1 MKEVLYKIS
10 MILVLSSFL
19 MLHGE
24 GIKAQQGFEL
34 IVLATQNPEESDLR
48 VFRLKNGD
56 PLESAGGFRIKLMA
70 QKKGK
75 IKVKLNS
82 SQGGT
87 ITLRESGDV
96 EKGSELF
103 LPDTDKWYLL
113 DRHAGTETIIIEVED
128 TKGSKDINKFRI
140 QHINPVEIG
149 DDTKDLANNLKVTVK
164 NKKNKIDSEKPLKSI
179 SLRGAGKL
187 LDQINSPNEAGA
199 ARTRGIGSWIYRQYS
214 NTVVY
219 IETEGG
225 MSGSGF
231 ILKNGDIVTNWH
243 VINGHKKVAIY
254 LKSDLERENYSGEFL
269 VGKIVNFNKVKDLA
283 LVKVVGFSNKFQSVE
298 LGNLIDVEIGDEVHV
313 IGHPVGG
320 MFWSYTK
327 GNISGY
333 LKGYEWQMDGG
344 QIFIQNVIQTQTP
357 INPGNSGGPLFNNN
371 GKLIGIMTWMAKG
384 KQLMNFA
391 VAVDEIRTFL
401 KIPQKEYATTEQR
414 KPQILFFDDLNKD
427 GKRDVLSLDTDH
439 NGIPDRVLFDRDF
452 NGTFEFIILDENENK
467 IPDGQG
473 FDTDNDGYP
482 DMYRLDLNEDKK
494 TDLYGFDDDQ
504 DGEIDRYSRR

>member
-1 MKEVLYKIS
+1 MKEVLYKTS

-34 IVLATQNPEESDLR
+34 IVLATQNPGRADAR

-56 PLESAGGFRIKLMA
+56 PLESEGGFRLKLMV

-75 IKVKLNS
+75 IKVKLNL
-82 SQGGT
+82 SQGGV

-103 LPDTDKWYLL
+103 LPDRDKWYLL

-140 QHINPVEIG
+140 QHINPAEIG
-149 DDTKDLANNLKVTVK
+149 DDTKDLANNLKVIVQNK
-164 NKKNKIDSEKPLKSI
+164 ENKKDLEKTLKSI

-187 LDQINSPNEAGA
+187 LDQINSPNEAGGA
-199 ARTRGIGSWIYRQYS
+199 LTRGIGSWIYRQYS
-214 NTVVY
+214 NAVVY
-219 IETEGG
+219 IKADVMTGT
-225 MSGSGF
+225 GF
-231 ILKNGDIVTNWH
+231 ILKDGNIVTNWH
-243 VINGHKKVAIY
+243 IIRGYKKVAVY

-269 VGKIVNFNKVKDLA
+269 VGEVVNFNKLKDLA
-283 LVKVVGFSNKFQSVE
+283 LVKVVGFSKKYQSVE
-298 LGNLIDVEIGDEVHV
+298 LGQLIDVEIGDEVHA

-320 MFWSYTK
+320 MYWSYTK

-333 LKGYEWQMDGG
+333 LKGYEWQMEGG
-344 QIFIQNVIQTQTP
+344 QIFNQNVIQTQAP
-357 INPGNSGGPLFNNN
+357 INPGNSGGPLFNDN
-371 GKLIGIMTWMAKG
+371 GKLIGIVTWGATKL
-384 KQLMNFA
+384 QLMNFA
-391 VAVDEIRTFL
+391 VAIDEIRTFL
-401 KIPQKEYATTEQR
+401 NMPQKEYRSSEQR
-414 KPQILFFDDLNKD
+414 KPDLLSYKDINKD
-427 GKRDVLSLDTDH
+427 GSRDFLVLDTDH
-439 NGIPDRVLFDRDF
+439 NGFPDRMLVDKDF
-452 NGTFEFIILDENENK
+452 NGTFEFVILDENENK
-467 IPDGQG
+467 IIDGVG

-504 DGEIDRYSRR
+504 DGEIDRYSKR